1 MLSLRKTWMVAG
13 SGLIVCG
20 VIGMLQPSVLG
31 LTGSAVITV
40 IGDVIYAASVLLFAI
55 GFSREASIVERRPL
69 GVTAMAIVGL
79 WPLAGFILTRLLA
92 LAEPSGGSAWTVY
105 GYLSLLIPAAAGLL
119 AAVQIARADAVPSPW
134 RLAPLWVLGAYAVTW
149 AISQI
154 IFVTV
159 RSESIQ
165 AFADMF
171 FMLGALTSLAGTL
184 GLGILALVLD
194 ARKTPR
200 SVDVY
205 TSR

>member
-13 SGLIVCG
+13 SGLIICG

-92 LAEPSGGSAWTVY
+92 LVEPSGGSAWTVY